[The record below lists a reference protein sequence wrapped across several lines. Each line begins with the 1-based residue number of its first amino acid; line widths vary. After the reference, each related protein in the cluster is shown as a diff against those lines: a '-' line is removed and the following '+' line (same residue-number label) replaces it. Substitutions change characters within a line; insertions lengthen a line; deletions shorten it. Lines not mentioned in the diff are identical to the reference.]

1 MAKRRDA
8 LNHTRR
14 ASGGARRDAAELPV
28 AGRRLP
34 VLAWWYPVVLAA
46 LVVLAYANGL
56 SGPFVFD
63 DKLTVVENRQIR
75 DLTAIRSLLLPER
88 ELPVAGRPV
97 ANISFAVNYALHG
110 LEIRG
115 YRVVN
120 VTLHLL
126 CGLLMLGVVRRTL
139 STGTVGDWATAR
151 APAIA
156 VGAAALWLV
165 HPLNSEAVS
174 YLTQR
179 TEQLMAL
186 CYLATLYAAIR
197 AVGTANGCPWT
208 AAAVVACAAG
218 MGSKESMVTAPIVV
232 MLYDRVF
239 LFSSVREAVRARW
252 RLYLGLVATWG
263 VLAVLQSTGPR
274 IHSAGLSSGVSPW
287 TYLLNQAPLI
297 VRYLR
302 LSLWPDALVLN
313 YGVPQDMTIGQVL
326 PQFIGVAGLSVIA
339 LAALARAPI
348 FGFLGAWFFMT
359 LAPTSSV
366 LPIATEVG
374 AERRMYVPLMA
385 LAVLA
390 AVAGMRLADKAV
402 GRNGADA
409 EDHDGKPVPGVAAAV
424 LILVVGAYVAA
435 TMHRNEEYGSALVL
449 AQTSYA
455 RWPTPVSHHM
465 VATELSLEGRED
477 EALAELRESVKG
489 YPRGNYDLGIALFRK
504 GAFADA
510 VRAFDAFVA
519 GFPNLLEVVE
529 ARVLAGRSYAELQR
543 WPEAIVAYEDALRM
557 RPSRADAHGLLAD
570 VLVKAGRSAEA
581 APHYRRFLA
590 AYPTDVGALG
600 SLGVLLVEGGQLPE
614 AVEVFRRAV
623 EVDPRNAAVR
633 RSLAG
638 SLLARRDIPGALEHA
653 RQAAAL
659 APDDPLAL
667 DLLGVVLM
675 NDGHT
680 AEAVSA
686 FERAARLAPGDGEVR
701 SHLEA
706 ARTLAS
712 PGPAAG
718 GP

>member
-1 MAKRRDA
+1 MGLPASDRRSSR
-8 LNHTRR
+8 LVWWH
-14 ASGGARRDAAELPV
+14 PV
-28 AGRRLP
+28 A
-34 VLAWWYPVVLAA
+34 LAA
-46 LVVLAYANGL
+46 LVALTYVNGL

-75 DLTAIRSLLLPER
+75 DLTSIHSLLLPER

-115 YRVVN
+115 YRAVN

-139 STGTVGDWATAR
+139 STGAVGEWASAR

-156 VGAAALWLV
+156 VGAAALWLA

-179 TEQLMAL
+179 TEQLMAV

-197 AVGTANGCPWT
+197 AFGTVNAWHWT
-208 AAAVVACAAG
+208 AAAIAACIAG
-218 MGSKESMVTAPIVV
+218 MGSKESMVTAPVIV

-239 LFSSVREAVRARW
+239 LYPSVGVAVRARW
-252 RLYLGLVATWG
+252 RLYLGLVASWG
-263 VLAVLQSTGPR
+263 VLALLQSTGPR
-274 IHSAGLSSGVSPW
+274 IHSAGFASGVSPW

-313 YGVPQDMTIGQVL
+313 YGVPLDLTLGQVWS
-326 PQFIGVAGLSVIA
+326 QFIGLAGLFVIA
-339 LAALARAPI
+339 VVALARAPA
-348 FGFLGAWFFMT
+348 FGFLGAWFFVT

-366 LPIATEVG
+366 VPIATEVG

-385 LAVLA
+385 LVVLA
-390 AVAGMRLADKAV
+390 VVAGMRLLDKSAV
-402 GRNGADA
+402 KIGADP
-409 EDHDGKPVPGVAAAV
+409 EEREGRSVPGVATAA
-424 LILVVGAYVAA
+424 LILLVGAWAA
-435 TMHRNEEYGSALVL
+435 TTIRRNAEYGSALVL
-449 AQTSYA
+449 AQTSHA

-489 YPRGNYDLGIALFRK
+489 YPRGNYDLGVALFRK
-504 GAFADA
+504 REFAA
-510 VRAFDAFVA
+510 AARAFETFAA
-519 GFPNLLEVVE
+519 GFPDLLEVVE
-529 ARVLAGRSYAELQR
+529 ARVLTGRSYAELER
-543 WPEAIVAYEDALRM
+543 WPEAIAAYQDAFRM
-557 RPSRADAHGLLAD
+557 RPSRAEVHALLAD
-570 VLVKAGRSAEA
+570 ALVKAGRSADA
-581 APHYRRFLA
+581 VAHYRRFLA
-590 AYPTDVGALG
+590 AYPKDVGALG
-600 SLGVLLVEGGQLPE
+600 SLGVLLVQGDQFPE
-614 AVEVFRRAV
+614 AIEMFRRAL
-623 EVDPRNAAVR
+623 EVDPRNAALQ

-638 SLLARRDIPGALEHA
+638 SLLATQDLSGALEHA

-659 APDDPLAL
+659 APDDPLAF
-667 DLLGVVLM
+667 DLLGVALM
-675 NDGHT
+675 NVDRT
-680 AEAVSA
+680 AEAVGA
-686 FERAARLAPGDGEVR
+686 FERAARLAPEDAEVR

-706 ARTLAS
+706 ARTLA
-712 PGPAAG
+712 GLRQAARR
-718 GP
+718 P